1 MKTEKIK
8 LMCITGVFVAI
19 VYIFT
24 AYFHIPSHT
33 GYTHIGDGF
42 IYIAACIL
50 PLPYA
55 VATGAVGALLADC
68 LSGFAIWA
76 PASVIIKSLTVLC
89 FSSKNEKIVCLRN
102 ILALIPAWFVCIFG
116 YYLYESIITGNFIA
130 PLAGIMGYI
139 TQCAL
144 SSILFVVL
152 GSALDR
158 IKAKNYIFKGEK
170 I

>member
-8 LMCITGVFVAI
+8 LMCITSVFTAI

-24 AYFHIPSHT
+24 AYFHISSHT
-33 GYTHIGDGF
+33 GYIHIGDAF
-42 IYIAACIL
+42 IYIAACLL

-55 VATGAVGALLADC
+55 AVCGAVGALLADC
-68 LSGFAIWA
+68 LSSFVIWA

-89 FSSKNEKIVCLRN
+89 FSRKNQKILCLRN
-102 ILALIPAWFVCIFG
+102 ILALIPAWFICIFG

-130 PLAGIMGYI
+130 PLAGISGYI

-144 SSILFVVL
+144 SSMVFIIL
-152 GSALDR
+152 GNALDK
-158 IKAKNYIFKGEK
+158 IKAKNYILKGKK